1 MRASASAPSL
11 AIGGQLTL
19 GKPRSLVVPRG
30 AVRCWSNPA
39 HAAAFSLR
47 KYAAGLKHIPAE
59 NVVRAAFR
67 GDPLE
72 IPIGNIDL
80 IGGNGKFRQIKA
92 EEEFARRRVQAEVEH
107 RQEVQYQAEKKHHKA
122 EQAEKKRLYHEQ
134 EEKRWN
140 DEREQKRQESVETAK
155 RKQEEEDERRKK
167 RQLQEEE
174 RKRRMPKT
182 CETCDGS
189 GKCQEC
195 HGKGQVFSL
204 FLVHRTNVSDVRT
217 PMDHGRVHQGCDKC
231 GGFSHNML
239 GDLKKGTG
247 ECPTCQGLGKI
258 WPFIDE
264 DTLMSS
270 PMSPKSKPS
279 MSSFQIDRDRTS
291 SVVV

>member
-11 AIGGQLTL
+11 AMGGQLTL

-30 AVRCWSNPA
+30 ADRCWSNPA

-47 KYAAGLKHIPAE
+47 TYAAKLKHIPAE
-59 NVVRAAFR
+59 NVTRAAFR

-92 EEEFARRRVQAEVEH
+92 EEEFARRRVQAEEEH
-107 RQEVQYQAEKKHHKA
+107 REEIKYQAEKKQKKA
-122 EQAEKKRLYHEQ
+122 EHIEKKRVYHEQ
-134 EEKRWN
+134 EEKRWQ
-140 DEREQKRQESVETAK
+140 DEREQKRLAQIEFARK
-155 RKQEEEDERRKK
+155 KQEEEDERRAK

-189 GKCQEC
+189 GKCQDC
-195 HGKGQVFSL
+195 GGKGHVFSL
-204 FLVHRTNVSDVRT
+204 FLVHRTGVSDVRT

-247 ECPTCQGLGKI
+247 ECPPCQGLGKI
-258 WPFIDE
+258 WPFID
-264 DTLMSS
+264 DDMANMIPHCRPS
-270 PMSPKSKPS
+270 PSP
-279 MSSFQIDRDRTS
+279 R
-291 SVVV
+291 